1 MVSGRKT
8 LFETIIYGLGGIFTS
23 IIGYVLLPI
32 YTRVLA
38 VDVYG
43 VNELLASISTIG
55 IYILSMGV
63 ASALVKCYVRDCES
77 DRDRSELVST
87 SILLSSLVAGGILI
101 PLALFGIP
109 LSRMVLGSANYATA
123 MTLNFTWTF
132 LMILNALPLQVF
144 RSERKP
150 IPYVIATLLQP
161 LFSGVLNI
169 LFLVHWHLGVTGI
182 YLGNTIAA
190 LAIAII
196 YIPWMLKRFGFRLS
210 PKAARLL
217 LSFGVPLVP
226 ASLLI
231 WVMNLSNRYFLL
243 GMTSLEQ
250 VGLYSLG
257 YKVAMIIQV
266 FLVAPFSLAWPPI
279 MYNIASQPNAK
290 TVYAKALNY
299 YALFGML
306 VVAGL
311 VSLSS
316 DLIHIMAAPSYAE
329 AARVVPLTALAFF
342 LYGANFALMVGIHLT
357 NKNKYYPIGNL
368 IGALL
373 NVGLNVL
380 LIPYLGVLGS
390 AMGTFIAYI
399 GLTAYTYWLSN
410 RYYPVPYE
418 WGRLIRTFGV
428 GFLVM
433 GVTPLIHAA
442 NAWVSMGIKAL
453 AVVGIYT
460 LGVLLLHI
468 VSYEE
473 WQSVKKLILGGLAS

>member
-1 MVSGRKT
+1 MSGRKT
-8 LFETIIYGLGGIFTS
+8 LVETIIYGLGGIFTS

-32 YTRVLA
+32 YTRVLE
-38 VDVYG
+38 VGVYG

-63 ASALVKCYVRDCES
+63 SSALVKCYVRDCES
-77 DRDRSELVST
+77 DRDRAELVST
-87 SILLSSLVAGGILI
+87 AILMSGLVAGGILI
-101 PLALFGIP
+101 PLALFGLP
-109 LSRMVLGSANYATA
+109 LSRTMLGSETYGTA
-123 MTLNFTWTF
+123 LSLNLVWTF

-144 RSERKP
+144 RTERKP

-161 LFSGVLNI
+161 LLSGGLNI
-169 LFLVHWHLGVTGI
+169 LFLVYFHMGVTGI

-190 LAIAII
+190 LLIALI
-196 YIPWMLKRFGFRLS
+196 YIPWMLKRFGFHLTSR
-210 PKAARLL
+210 AARLL
-217 LSFGVPLVP
+217 LSFGIPLVP

-243 GMTSLEQ
+243 GMTDLDQ

-257 YKVAMIIQV
+257 YKVAMIMQV
-266 FLVAPFSLAWPPI
+266 FLVAPFSLVWPPI
-279 MYNIASQPNAK
+279 MYKVASQADAK

-311 VSLSS
+311 VSLAP
-316 DLIHIMAAPSYAE
+316 DLIHIMATPKYAT

-357 NKNKYYPIGNL
+357 NKMKYYPIGNL

-373 NVGLNVL
+373 NIGLNIL
-380 LIPYLGVLGS
+380 LIPYLGVVGS
-390 AMGTFIAYI
+390 ALGTFIAYT

-410 RYYPVPYE
+410 HYYPIPYE
-418 WGRLIRTFGV
+418 WGKLARTV
-428 GFLVM
+428 GLGLLAI
-433 GVTPLIHAA
+433 GVTTLIQVA
-442 NAWVSMGIKAL
+442 NAWLSMGLKAL

-460 LGVLLLHI
+460 LGVLLLRI
-468 VSYEE
+468 VSKGEL
-473 WQSVKKLILGGLAS
+473 QAAKTLILGGRSS

>member
-1 MVSGRKT
+1 MSGRKT
-8 LFETIIYGLGGIFTS
+8 LLETIIYGLGGIFTS

-32 YTRVLA
+32 YTRVLN

-43 VNELLASISTIG
+43 VNELLASISTVG
-55 IYILSMGV
+55 IYIFSMGV
-63 ASALVKCYVRDCES
+63 ASALVKCYVLDCES
-77 DRDRSELVST
+77 DRERAELVST
-87 SILLSSLVAGGILI
+87 AILLSGLVAGGILI
-101 PLALFGIP
+101 PLALFGMQ
-109 LSRMVLGSANYATA
+109 LSRTVLGSENYGMALS
-123 MTLNFTWTF
+123 LNLAWTF

-150 IPYVIATLLQP
+150 IPYVIASLLQP
-161 LFSGVLNI
+161 LFSGGLNI
-169 LFLVHWHLGVTGI
+169 LFLVHFHLGVTGI

-190 LAIAII
+190 LAITII
-196 YIPWMLKRFGFRLS
+196 YIPWMLKRFGFRLTR
-210 PKAARLL
+210 KAARLL
-217 LSFGVPLVP
+217 LSFGLPLVP

-231 WVMNLSNRYFLL
+231 WIMNLSNRYFLL
-243 GMTSLEQ
+243 GLTNLEQ

-266 FLVAPFSLAWPPI
+266 FLVAPFSLVWPTI
-279 MYNIASQPNAK
+279 MYNIASQSNAK

-306 VVAGL
+306 VVSGL
-311 VSLSS
+311 VSLSP
-316 DLIHIMAAPSYAE
+316 DLIHIMAAPSYAA

-373 NVGLNVL
+373 NIGLNIL
-380 LIPYLGVLGS
+380 LIPYLGVVGS
-390 AMGTFIAYI
+390 ALGTFIAYI

-410 RYYPVPYE
+410 RYYPIPYE
-418 WGRLIRTFGV
+418 WGRLIRTLGV

-433 GVTPLIHAA
+433 GVTPWIHVA
-442 NAWVSMGIKAL
+442 NAWGSMGLKAL
-453 AVVGIYT
+453 TVVVIYT
-460 LGVLLLHI
+460 LGVVLLRI
-468 VSYEE
+468 VSYED
-473 WQSVKKLILGGLAS
+473 WQSAKRLILGGRSS